1 MGSRPIVGIITN
13 EIVNFNGRQISHST
27 GKRYVKSVMEFADV
41 VPVLIPSSIPSN
53 DLDEILE
60 NIHGVLLT
68 GGRANVEPHHY
79 GGAKFP
85 ADEPIDPDR
94 DRTVLNIIPK
104 CVSKKMPIFGI
115 CRGIQEINVSF
126 GGTLFIGYINKM
138 ENLIIV
144 CLEMKTQL

>member
-1 MGSRPIVGIITN
+1 MASKPIVGIITN

-27 GKRYVKSVMEFADV
+27 GKRYVKSVMEFSNV
-41 VPVLIPSSIPSN
+41 VPILIPSSISTD
-53 DLDEILE
+53 DLNEILE

-79 GGAKFP
+79 GAAEFP
-85 ADEPIDPDR
+85 PDEPIDQDR
-94 DRTVLNIIPK
+94 DRTVLHIIPK

-126 GGTLFIGYINKM
+126 GGTLVYS
-138 ENLIIV
+138 V
-144 CLEMKTQL
+144 HQTV